1 MKQDENY
8 KPIIYLAIVLV
19 LFYCSSL
26 FILIPVLIFNID
38 LNNCSDVVTNL
49 LRLFY
54 NFMTSLIL
62 FLLYKKEL
70 KKEFKEFK
78 KNFGTITDIAFKYWI
93 TGFFIMMISN
103 TIIGLLS
110 PVKIP
115 SNESSVRELIIGTPL
130 ISFFFI
136 SIFAPFNEEI
146 IFRKSFKDV
155 FKSKW
160 VFAIISGLTFGLL
173 HVIGNI
179 TSLYELLYFIP
190 YASLGTVFA
199 LAHYKTNNIFTSII
213 MHFLHNSLILIL
225 YINML

>member
-8 KPIIYLAIVLV
+8 KPIIYLAIVLI

-54 NFMTSLIL
+54 NFITSLIL
-62 FLLYKKEL
+62 FLLYRKEL
-70 KKEFKEFK
+70 KKEFKELK
-78 KNFGTITDIAFKYWI
+78 NNFGTITDIAFKYWI
-93 TGFFIMMISN
+93 TGFLIMMISN
-103 TIIGLLS
+103 TIIGLFS
-110 PVKIP
+110 PIKIP
-115 SNESSVRELIIGTPL
+115 SNESSVRELIISTPL

-155 FKSKW
+155 FKNKW
-160 VFAIISGLTFGLL
+160 VFAITSGLTFGLL

-190 YASLGTVFA
+190 YTSLGIVFA
-199 LAHYKTNNIFTSII
+199 LANYKTNNIFTSMI
-213 MHFLHNSLILIL
+213 MHFLHNTLILIL
-225 YINML
+225 YIYML